1 MKAWH
6 GGILVC
12 VALVAAALFVIDR
25 FNLVSAQQAV
35 VRVDPAS
42 QEVSTRDSFNVRVMV
57 DDVVNLGASEFTPVV
72 IFKNP
77 ASANL
82 WLCNKGPAIC
92 AGEGEGH
99 LTVNEEVA
107 NIPSNEHIGG
117 FEFVVYFSRSIVNVT
132 VTEGPFLASTGR
144 HTECHQEQTD
154 NWLRFGCT
162 STGSEPGPTG
172 SGILAYL
179 TLTPNITFRPTLDNG
194 IWVHLIDSRSETH
207 LTDELGN
214 PVPVDEI
221 EDSTILLRALEGDV
235 NYDCRV
241 NVIDEQSEAGRYGS
255 IFGMLTYQVLFDLEP
270 SIPDSDIDIKD
281 IQFVYG
287 RDQTTCQEF
296 PPPELTPTPT
306 SAAGTPTPTSTS
318 PATPGTTTP
327 TPTLT
332 PATTTPTV
340 TPGGSVTPTTP
351 TRTPPSSHHTHTPTP
366 SSPTASPVP
375 GATSTAIASITPS
388 SRPQQTVSPA
398 ERTRLPGSTTS
409 PAEVT
414 PGEAKEFPGSG
425 TLSTAGGPSDD
436 DWLLAVA
443 AALAVLGW
451 AAIASVLRAGNRGL
465 ARSISERVRSMT
477 RR

>member
-1 MKAWH
+1 
-6 GGILVC
+6 
-12 VALVAAALFVIDR
+12 
-25 FNLVSAQQAV
+25 
-35 VRVDPAS
+35 
-42 QEVSTRDSFNVRVMV
+42 
-57 DDVVNLGASEFTPVV
+57 
-72 IFKNP
+72 
-77 ASANL
+77 
-82 WLCNKGPAIC
+82 
-92 AGEGEGH
+92 
-99 LTVNEEVA
+99 
-107 NIPSNEHIGG
+107 
-117 FEFVVYFSRSIVNVT
+117 IVNVT